1 MGMTEWHVRRVEDTH
16 LPRYSPNARIEI
28 SHEPVLHSFVTD
40 QAGDR
45 TAATP
50 KTGAVNYTLRPL
62 CNFVMVAVLQLRIR

>member
-16 LPRYSPNARIEI
+16 LPRYSPNARVEI
-28 SHEPVLHSFVTD
+28 SHEPVLHSFVMD

-50 KTGAVNYTLRPL
+50 KTGAVKLYAQTAL
-62 CNFVMVAVLQLRIR
+62 

>member
-16 LPRYSPNARIEI
+16 LPRYSPNARVEI
-28 SHEPVLHSFVTD
+28 SHEPVLHSFVMD

-50 KTGAVNYTLRPL
+50 KTGGP
-62 CNFVMVAVLQLRIR
+62 